1 MQDVKSTRDQLLE
14 MHQGERTEEGLRLNI
29 RVGVQYIEAWLRG
42 QGCVPLYDLM
52 EDAATAEISRA
63 QVWQW
68 LHHGAAIDGHAL
80 TRERYGAVA
89 SEEVS
94 KLPDPKRFERARK
107 LFDQLVLADRFEE
120 FLTLPAYEQLAND

>member
-1 MQDVKSTRDQLLE
+1 
-14 MHQGERTEEGLRLNI
+14 
-29 RVGVQYIEAWLRG
+29 
-42 QGCVPLYDLM
+42 M

-68 LHHGAAIDGHAL
+68 LHHGAEIDGQKL
-80 TRERYGAVA
+80 TRERYLAIA

-94 KLPDPKRFERARK
+94 QLPDPKRFTDARK

-120 FLTLPAYEQLAND
+120 FLTLPAYEQLSN